1 MSEIAAL
8 FRDIN
13 DMAIIIVIAIISVL
27 LECLKLK
34 TDISMGNLLIFIN
47 LVGIYYIL
55 KRVNVNVNITYNR

>member
-1 MSEIAAL
+1 MSEIAG
-8 FRDIN
+8 FIRDIN

-55 KRVNVNVNITYNR
+55 KRVNVNVNITFR

>member
-13 DMAIIIVIAIISVL
+13 DMAIIIVIAITSVL

>member
-1 MSEIAAL
+1 MSEIAG
-8 FRDIN
+8 FIRDIN
-13 DMAIIIVIAIISVL
+13 DMAIIIVIAIITVL

-55 KRVNVNVNITYNR
+55 KKS

>member
-1 MSEIAAL
+1 MSEIAG
-8 FRDIN
+8 FIRDIN

-27 LECLKLK
+27 LECFKLK

-55 KRVNVNVNITYNR
+55 KE

>member
-8 FRDIN
+8 FRDLN
-13 DMAIIIVIAIISVL
+13 DMAIIIVIAITSVL

>member
-8 FRDIN
+8 FRDLN

-47 LVGIYYIL
+47 
-55 KRVNVNVNITYNR
+55 

>member
-1 MSEIAAL
+1 MSEIAG
-8 FRDIN
+8 FIRDIN
-13 DMAIIIVIAIISVL
+13 DMTIIIVIAIISVL

-55 KRVNVNVNITYNR
+55 KRVNVNINITYR

>member
-1 MSEIAAL
+1 MSEIAG
-8 FRDIN
+8 FIRDIN
-13 DMAIIIVIAIISVL
+13 DMTIIIVIAIISVL

-55 KRVNVNVNITYNR
+55 KRVRVNINITYR

>member
-1 MSEIAAL
+1 MSEIAG
-8 FRDIN
+8 FIRDIN
-13 DMAIIIVIAIISVL
+13 DMAIIIVIAITSVL

-34 TDISMGNLLIFIN
+34 TDISIGNLLIFIN